1 MLITFPLTSLPI
13 TSVLSTFSLVPFW
26 VTLHCRDYVFLFSTV
41 HWTTPPS
48 ATSVLLVDG
57 PTTTP
62 YVSGVTP
69 ISHVSGA
76 TPTSHV
82 TGAPPHPLHT
92 TSQPPSAH
100 ILSHLTA
107 RDAAESAAK
116 QAGRRLNKN
125 FTEEAHTGAG
135 VRYCCEVDFLHSCGR
150 LFKGRSSF
158 HSSRDMAEEE
168 ACQDLLRSS
177 ELPMYNLTADAAIG
191 SHQRGQPLIEPNT
204 VNAREGG
211 HIGPPHMGDAAQQI
225 VSVMAR
231 SATTS
236 PSYYQEHP
244 QCDTVSSHHSQ
255 SYGSPSAVTNF
266 QGPPPVGNTSP
277 FVYQGYPQGG
287 TLPTNYQ
294 GYPQVGTGNCQGYP
308 QAGNTLPTDYQGYP
322 QVGTGNYQSVVA
334 DHFEPL
340 SATTHLPHSNISPG
354 KTPKM
359 QLKEYC
365 DRKQWP
371 NPQYSTQHFGNT
383 FQSKVLVQGLGSVT
397 GSRLANK
404 KKAEHDAAAKAIS
417 QLPVSD

>member
-1 MLITFPLTSLPI
+1 M
-13 TSVLSTFSLVPFW
+13 LSTFSLVPFW

-211 HIGPPHMGDAAQQI
+211 HIGPPHMGDAAQQF

-231 SATTS
+231 SVTTS
-236 PSYYQEHP
+236 PSYYREHP
-244 QCDTVSSHHSQ
+244 QYGTVSSHHS
-255 SYGSPSAVTNF
+255 
-266 QGPPPVGNTSP
+266 
-277 FVYQGYPQGG
+277 
-287 TLPTNYQ
+287 L
-294 GYPQVGTGNCQGYP
+294 
-308 QAGNTLPTDYQGYP
+308 
-322 QVGTGNYQSVVA
+322 A
-334 DHFEPL
+334 DHSEPL
-340 SATTHLPHSNISPG
+340 SATTHLPHSTISPE

-365 DRKQWP
+365 DRKRWAI
-371 NPQYSTQHFGNT
+371 PQYSTQHFGTT
-383 FQSKVLVQGLGSVT
+383 FQSTVLVHGLGLVT
-397 GSRLANK
+397 GSQQASK

-417 QLPVSD
+417 WLPVSD